1 MTSLRVIDW
10 FSGIGGFHLAFSR
23 AGHRVVG
30 ACELNSFARCVYA
43 RRFGAPAWFPSDISE
58 VDPHDIPEADLWVAG
73 SPCQGF
79 SHAGLGLG
87 LDDPRSGLLR
97 RLLYLLAQRRP
108 RLFLLE
114 NVPGILTANG
124 GQDFGELL
132 ATLDW
137 LGYVGAW
144 TTLDAR
150 YFGVAQRR
158 RRVFLVAGIGD
169 GFDPRPLLFE
179 PEGVPGYSPARGA
192 PRADAP
198 EVAGERTGICCRSA
212 DRQAYGRNNTSGP
225 IDTSGALTSSKSHR
239 FDFETDTFVLEPPVC
254 VTGSVTHTL
263 TGEGFDASEDGTGR
277 GTPIVTEPVAFHLT
291 QDPIDSSESGADPAL
306 GAKSGGMGLYEP
318 MPFDLAQATSKNN
331 RTRCAPGDSA
341 PTLARTSRVHVA
353 WAPPGRVRRLTP
365 LECERLQGFP
375 DGWTCLC
382 GAEPYSTAACTCP
395 DGPRYRALGNA
406 VAVSCVEWL
415 AHRFAR
421 YG

>member
-10 FSGIGGFHLAFSR
+10 FSGIGGFHFAFSR
-23 AGHRVVG
+23 AGHQVVG
-30 ACELNSFARCVYA
+30 ACEINPFARYVYA
-43 RRFGAPAWFPSDISE
+43 KRFGAPAWFPSDINE
-58 VDPHDIPEADLWVAG
+58 VAPDDIPESDLWVAG

-97 RLLYLLAQRRP
+97 RLLHLLAQRRP
-108 RLFLLE
+108 RFFLLE

-158 RRVFLVAGIGD
+158 RRVFLVAGAGD

-179 PEGVPGYSPARGA
+179 PEGVPGHSPARGA
-192 PRADAP
+192 SRADAP
-198 EVAGERTGICCRSA
+198 ETAGERAGIRCRPAS
-212 DRQAYGRNNTSGP
+212 RQAYGRNNTSGP

-239 FDFETDTFVLEPPVC
+239 FDFETDTFVLESMS
-254 VTGSVTHTL
+254 SVVGPLMTHT
-263 TGEGFDASEDGTGR
+263 TPRGHGCAGVNNQQVAAGHVIPDG
-277 GTPIVTEPVAFHLT
+277 
-291 QDPIDSSESGADPAL
+291 
-306 GAKSGGMGLYEP
+306 
-318 MPFDLAQATSKNN
+318 
-331 RTRCAPGDSA
+331 
-341 PTLARTSRVHVA
+341 
-353 WAPPGRVRRLTP
+353 GRVRRLTP

-395 DGPRYRALGNA
+395 DGPRLRALGNA
-406 VAVSCVEWL
+406 VAVPCIEWL
-415 AHRFAR
+415 AHRFALHT
-421 YG
+421 

>member
-1 MTSLRVIDW
+1 MTSLRVVDW

-23 AGHRVVG
+23 AGHRIVG
-30 ACELNSFARCVYA
+30 ACEINPFARRVYA
-43 RRFGAPAWFPSDISE
+43 KRFGAPAWFPSDINE
-58 VDPHDIPEADLWVAG
+58 VTPDDIPEADLWVAG

-97 RLLYLLAQRRP
+97 RLLHLLAQRRP
-108 RLFLLE
+108 RFFLLE

-158 RRVFLVAGIGD
+158 RRVFLVASTGD

-179 PEGVPGYSPARGA
+179 PEGVPRHSPASRETQADIAGTLTASAGVRGV
-192 PRADAP
+192 DANLAL
-198 EVAGERTGICCRSA
+198 AGQLVVERTR
-212 DRQAYGRNNTSGP
+212 RAYGRNNTSGS

-254 VTGSVTHTL
+254 VTEPVTHTL

-277 GTPIVTEPVAFHLT
+277 GTPIINA
-291 QDPIDSSESGADPAL
+291 
-306 GAKSGGMGLYEP
+306 P
-318 MPFDLAQATSKNN
+318 MPFDLAQLTSANN
-331 RTRCAPGDSA
+331 RTKCAPGDSA

-353 WAPPGRVRRLTP
+353 WAPPGQVRRLTP

-382 GAEPYSTAACTCP
+382 GAEPYSTAACVCA
-395 DGPRYRALGNA
+395 DGPRLRALGNA
-406 VAVSCVEWL
+406 VAVPCIEWL
-415 AHRFAR
+415 ARRFAVHT
-421 YG
+421 

>member
-1 MTSLRVIDW
+1 MISLRVVDW
-10 FSGIGGFHLAFSR
+10 FSGIGGFHLAFSH

-30 ACELNSFARCVYA
+30 ACEINPFARRVYTK
-43 RRFGAPAWFPSDISE
+43 RFGAPAWFPSDINE
-58 VDPHDIPEADLWVAG
+58 VDPHDIPESDLWVAG

-97 RLLYLLAQRRP
+97 RLLHLLALRRP
-108 RLFLLE
+108 RFFLLE

-158 RRVFLVAGIGD
+158 RRVFLVAGVGD

-179 PEGVPGYSPARGA
+179 PEGVPGHSPARGA
-192 PRADAP
+192 PQAGAP
-198 EVAGERTGICCRSA
+198 ETAGERAGVR
-212 DRQAYGRNNTSGP
+212 RRPEGRRAYGRGNFSGS
-225 IDTSGALTSSKSHR
+225 IDISGALTATPRGHR
-239 FDFETDTFVLEPPVC
+239 FDLESDTFVLEPPVC

-277 GTPIVTEPVAFHLT
+277 GTPIIN
-291 QDPIDSSESGADPAL
+291 Q
-306 GAKSGGMGLYEP
+306 P
-318 MPFDLAQATSKNN
+318 MPFDLAQLTSASN

-341 PTLARTSRVHVA
+341 PRLARTSRVHVA
-353 WAPPGRVRRLTP
+353 WTPPGRVRRLTP

-382 GAEPYSTAACTCP
+382 DADPYSTTACTCP

-406 VAVSCVEWL
+406 VAVSCIEWL

-421 YG
+421 FA